1 MERDK
6 REQGGKEQGFV
17 HPDAVMDAALN
28 WLITLQGAPDD
39 TALAARFRQ
48 WQQADPAHAAAFD
61 TVAAAWNLPEMD
73 MVAKDVAARTMP
85 SSRPP
90 EVVVL
95 ADRRGKRGGWTRGA
109 MAAAA
114 VLLLAVGIQQYPALR
129 LQWQADYITQAGA
142 RDEITLPDGSRM
154 ILNTASAVSLDFEG
168 SKRSVTLL
176 QGEAYFDVVPDPAR
190 PFTVAAAF
198 SEVEV
203 KGTAF
208 SVRTESTEDT
218 VVLEHGHVDVTR
230 LPERAETA
238 SLEPGESIIA
248 TAAAFSG
255 VRKTDPGTSHAW
267 LQGRVVFEDQ
277 PFDQVLGEIERYYGH
292 TVVVANGQLSH
303 VRINGNYRL
312 DNPERV
318 IRSLATAAGA
328 DVTRLPGGIL
338 ILR

>member
-1 MERDK
+1 MERDN
-6 REQGGKEQGFV
+6 REQGDKEQGFV

-28 WLITLQGAPDD
+28 WLIALQGAPDD
-39 TALAARFRQ
+39 AALRVRLNQ
-48 WQQADPAHAAAFD
+48 WQQADPAHAAAFE
-61 TVAAAWNLPEMD
+61 TVACAWDLPEMD
-73 MVAKDVAARTMP
+73 MVAKDFAARAVN
-85 SSRPP
+85 SIQPP
-90 EVVVL
+90 QVIVL
-95 ADRRGKRGGWTRGA
+95 KDRRPKRSGWTRVA

-114 VLLLAVGIQQYPALR
+114 VLLVVMGIQQYPALS
-129 LQWQADYITQAGA
+129 LKWQADYLTQAGA
-142 RDEITLPDGSRM
+142 RDEVTLPDGSRM

-176 QGEAYFDVVPDPAR
+176 QGEAYFDVVPDPSR

-230 LPERAETA
+230 LPERTDMA
-238 SLEPGESIIA
+238 SLEPGESITA
-248 TAAAFSG
+248 TDTAFSG
-255 VRKTDPGTSHAW
+255 VRKADPTISHAW
-267 LQGRVVFEDQ
+267 LQGRVVFDDQ
-277 PFDQVLGEIERYYGH
+277 PFEQVLGEIGRYYGH
-292 TVVVANGQLSH
+292 TIVVTNDQLNH
-303 VRINGNYRL
+303 IRINGNYRL

-328 DVTRLPGGIL
+328 NVTRLPGGIL